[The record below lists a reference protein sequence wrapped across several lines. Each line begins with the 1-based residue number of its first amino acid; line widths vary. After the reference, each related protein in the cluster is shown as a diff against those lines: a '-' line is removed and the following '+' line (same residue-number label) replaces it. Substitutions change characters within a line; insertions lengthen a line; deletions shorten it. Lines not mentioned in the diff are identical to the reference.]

1 MAVRPADSD
10 EGRLAA
16 HRRGGGD
23 GCGHV
28 QLLRGAG
35 DGAFYPT
42 KVGMVFGSDKQPFTN
57 PISWHAWHAMESLMD
72 RGLDPLRVLI
82 DRAHDKGMEFW
93 ADLRLGSYGGID
105 PALEVANG
113 GRYFGEETVR
123 DHLAAISRELVL
135 DYPTD
140 GLELD
145 FAIANGN
152 RPSYLRPEDVEKYT
166 PVITEWVAGLAD
178 TVRSR
183 DGGGG
188 GGP

>member
-1 MAVRPADSD
+1 MRRRRTIYHNDARHYYLWLYDPPIRMRDAWRPID
-10 EGRLAA
+10 EVAGTGVDTFSYCVER
-16 HRRGGGD
+16 
-23 GCGHV
+23 
-28 QLLRGAG
+28 G

-113 GRYFGEETVR
+113 GRV
-123 DHLAAISRELVL
+123 LCRE
-135 DYPTD
+135 D
-140 GLELD
+140 GKGPSGGD
-145 FAIANGN
+145 FAG
-152 RPSYLRPEDVEKYT
+152 
-166 PVITEWVAGLAD
+166 AGPGL
-178 TVRSR
+178 
-183 DGGGG
+183 
-188 GGP
+188 PH